1 MARRVRTSKE
11 KRMKPNFFVFC
22 EGETEVAYVMHL
34 RSKYRVP
41 IQIIPKKSDS
51 NISCRYIANCKK
63 GYELT
68 ERDQTFLMYDLDV
81 AGVLE
86 QLNCIP
92 GATLLVSN
100 PCIELW
106 FILHCVDVNAELN
119 QNACV
124 KMYKKF
130 SDRYSKGK
138 LNVADVNIFAVGED
152 NAILRAKKMN
162 APKNPST
169 TVYKLIEAIKDI
181 TR

>member
-41 IQIIPKKSDS
+41 IQIIPRKSDS
-51 NISCRYIANCKK
+51 NISCRYIENCKK

-68 ERDQTFLMYDLDV
+68 DRDQTFLMYDLDV

-86 QLNCIP
+86 QLKCIP

-100 PCIELW
+100 PCVELW
-106 FILHCVDVNAELN
+106 FLLHCVDVSAEQN

-124 KMYKKF
+124 KMYKKY
-130 SDRYSKGK
+130 SGNYSKGK
-138 LNVADVNIFAVGED
+138 LGVVDVNIFAAGEE
-152 NAILRAKKMN
+152 NAIQRAKKLN
-162 APKNPST
+162 SPNNPST
-169 TVYKLIEAIKDI
+169 TVYKLIEAI
-181 TR
+181 REV